1 MKANQRKVAMGFAA
15 GMVLGAVVLTSLGQD
30 SSKPKAGV
38 SKAAAS
44 NTRTGK
50 TRAYT
55 APRYSVQF
63 DSSQKLLLIT
73 DNAYSQLYL
82 YDTAKSGASTLKSRI
97 DLRQTGANQLRG
109 VVAVPSG
116 KPQQKKAAKK
126 PAARKPVP
134 KKPVPKKP
142 AVKRG

>member
-44 NTRTGK
+44 NTRTGT

-55 APRYSVQF
+55 VPRYSVQF

-73 DNAYSQLYL
+73 DNAYNQLYL

-109 VVAVPSG
+109 IVVGPRG
-116 KPQQKKAAKK
+116 KPQQKKAGKK
-126 PAARKPVP
+126 PAA

-142 AVKRG
+142 AVKRS

>member
-1 MKANQRKVAMGFAA
+1 MKANQRNVAMGFAA
-15 GMVLGAVVLTSLGQD
+15 GMVLGAVVLTSLGQV
-30 SSKPKAGV
+30 SSKPKASI

-44 NTRTGK
+44 NTRSAK
-50 TRAYT
+50 TRT
-55 APRYSVQF
+55 FTTPRYSVQF

-97 DLRQTGANQLRG
+97 DLRQTGARQLRG
-109 VVAVPSG
+109 VVAGSSG

-126 PAARKPVP
+126 PAA
-134 KKPVPKKP
+134 KKP
-142 AVKRG
+142 AGKKPAGKTG

>member
-1 MKANQRKVAMGFAA
+1 MKANQRNVAVGFAA

-38 SKAAAS
+38 SKAAAAAAVVAK
-44 NTRTGK
+44 TRTF
-50 TRAYT
+50 TV
-55 APRYSVQF
+55 PRYSVQF
-63 DSSQKLLLIT
+63 DSSQRLLLIT

-97 DLRQTGANQLRG
+97 DLRQTGARQLRG
-109 VVAVPSG
+109 VLSGASG

-126 PAARKPVP
+126 PAARKPSA
-134 KKPVPKKP
+134 KKP
-142 AVKRG
+142 AGKTG